1 MLSPEELFK
10 LIESGDS
17 LTVEME
23 NILLEL
29 DTTNSVTTQAELN
42 DLLVKLYER
51 LKKGDHIR
59 SERTGEFLLVNDFI
73 NWVNTEFTDYSSN
86 MFTETIAEI

>member
-59 SERTGEFLLVNDFI
+59 SERTGELLLVNVFI
-73 NWVNTEFTDYSSN
+73 NWVNTEFTDYSSK
-86 MFTETIAEI
+86 MFTETIEED